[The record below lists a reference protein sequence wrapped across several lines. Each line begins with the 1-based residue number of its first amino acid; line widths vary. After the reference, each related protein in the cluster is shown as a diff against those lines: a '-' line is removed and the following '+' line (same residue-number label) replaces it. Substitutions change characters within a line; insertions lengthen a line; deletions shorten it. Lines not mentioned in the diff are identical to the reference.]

1 MRRRSQVR
9 LIILA
14 AVAIVAAAVWF
25 GARAQRQASERGA
38 RTERLIQERLTAR
51 LNIETGLRGYLL
63 TGRERF
69 LRPYYDGI
77 SEYRAATDRL
87 KGASGLG
94 AEGEATVAAADRLT
108 AAWLA
113 SARTE
118 IARRRAGDPVTVAS
132 IDRSKRG
139 MDRYRRE
146 NAKLLGMAERHR
158 SDLEDRAT
166 WVVLGIMGLLALVS
180 IGVTYLAIE
189 RPARR
194 AERRRLQD
202 AEFAETLQ
210 FAADEQEARD
220 LLVAELERSVA
231 GATAVVFSRNNSEN
245 RLEAAAGLGSDSPLV
260 GKVDGVAPSTCLAV
274 RRGRRFER
282 KQGDER
288 LLECEICGA
297 FAGNSLCFPSLVG
310 GEVIGSVLVGRDG
323 KALDRREIR
332 RIEAGV
338 RTAAP
343 VLANLRNLAIAET
356 RAVTDALTGLANARA
371 AAQDLDRI
379 VAFAL
384 RSDTPVAA
392 IMLDLDHF
400 KRINDNFGHQIGDET
415 LAALGDVLRHATRA
429 GDFVARYGGEEFVV
443 LLQDTDT
450 AAGVEMA
457 ERIRAEIH
465 QMHVPGLTGRVT
477 ASLGVASI
485 PEHARDGDALL
496 RAADRALYSAKNAGR
511 NRVCVPAD
519 SDLAGLQGVESEGAS

>member
-1 MRRRSQVR
+1 MRRRTQVR
-9 LIILA
+9 LIILT

-25 GARAQRQASERGA
+25 GARAQRQASETGA
-38 RTERLIQERLTAR
+38 RTERLVQERLIAR

-69 LRPYYDGI
+69 LHPYYDGI

-87 KGASGLG
+87 RGESGLG
-94 AEGEATVAAADRLT
+94 AEGEASMAAADRLT
-108 AAWLA
+108 AVWLA
-113 SARTE
+113 EARTE
-118 IARRRAGDPVTVAS
+118 IARHRSGTPITAAA
-132 IDRSKRG
+132 IDRSKRE

-146 NAKLLGMAERHR
+146 NAKLLGIAEAHR

-194 AERRRLQD
+194 AGRRRARD

-210 FAADEQEARD
+210 FAADEDEARD
-220 LLVAELERSVA
+220 LLVAELERSIP

-245 RLEAAAGLGSDSPLV
+245 RLDATAGLRADSPLAA
-260 GKVDGVAPSTCLAV
+260 KVEGVAPSACLAV

-282 KQGDER
+282 KDSDER
-288 LLECEICGA
+288 LLECELCGA
-297 FAGNSLCFPSLVG
+297 FAPNSLCLPSLVG

-323 KALDRREIR
+323 KPLDRHETR
-332 RIEAGV
+332 RIETGV

-371 AAQDLDRI
+371 AAQDLERI

-400 KRINDNFGHQIGDET
+400 KRINDTFGHQIGDET

-429 GDFVARYGGEEFVV
+429 GDFVARYGGEEFLV
-443 LLQDTDT
+443 LLQDTDST
-450 AAGVEMA
+450 GGVEMA
-457 ERIRAEIH
+457 ERIRGEIH

-485 PEHARDGDALL
+485 PDHARDGDALL

-519 SDLAGLQGVESEGAS
+519 SDLVGLEHPATS